1 MTAAARGALI
11 ALWVLAVGLTA
22 VYLEVEE
29 TRRGVR
35 IRDLL
40 IERDVRLEK
49 IRRLE
54 LKYNTMVS
62 PDLLEERLPDEFQPE
77 DKAGRQAKGIVAGKR
92 VTRA

>member
-11 ALWVLAVGLTA
+11 SLWLLVVGLTA

-62 PDLLEERLPDEFQPE
+62 PDLLEERLPEEFQAD
-77 DKAGRQAKGIVAGKR
+77 DKAGRNTREKDAGKR
-92 VTRA
+92 LTRA

>member
-1 MTAAARGALI
+1 MTAVARGALI

-62 PDLLEERLPDEFQPE
+62 PDLLEKRLPDEFQSG
-77 DKAGRQAKGIVAGKR
+77 DKAARQAKGIDAGKR
-92 VTRA
+92 VTKA

>member
-11 ALWVLAVGLTA
+11 SLWLLAVGLVA

-35 IRDLL
+35 IRHLL
-40 IERDVRLEK
+40 IERDLRLEK

-62 PDLLEERLPDEFQPE
+62 PDLLEERLPDEFRPE
-77 DKAGRQAKGIVAGKR
+77 EKARRQTKGIDAGKG

>member
-1 MTAAARGALI
+1 MTPSARGVLI
-11 ALWVLAVGLTA
+11 SLWILAVGLTA

-35 IRDLL
+35 IRDYL

-62 PDLLEERLPDEFQPE
+62 PDLLEERLPDEFQIE
-77 DKAGRQAKGIVAGKR
+77 DKPGAQVEGNPAGKR